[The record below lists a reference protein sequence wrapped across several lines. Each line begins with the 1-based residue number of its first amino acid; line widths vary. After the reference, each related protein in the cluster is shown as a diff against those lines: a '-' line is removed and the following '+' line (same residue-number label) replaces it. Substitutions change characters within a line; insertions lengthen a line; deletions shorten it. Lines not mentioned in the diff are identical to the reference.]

1 MSNTFSKLQKRIENS
16 DGTYTFEPLSYVGI
30 DDVPLGVMKGASS
43 SSDGEIG
50 LVPKPTKGNQNK
62 FLSASGEWLSISA
75 SNGTVDI
82 PTYDGTNN
90 GLVPKTD
97 KSSYFLM
104 GNGSW
109 GYPWVGSWAENNKV
123 IICLGSNDD
132 HLSTVEI
139 PEATTT
145 QNGLLSKDDKAKLN
159 TITTSTISTINTNI
173 NTNKNNISSNAT
185 KITNLTS
192 DMKNVNDRLSE
203 YNTAINKRMESFQ
216 QQNETTFSSMNE
228 HFANIEK
235 ELTKIND
242 KIAKYHK

>member
-1 MSNTFSKLQKRIENS
+1 MANTFRKLQKRIENK
-16 DGTYTFEPLSYVGI
+16 DGSYTYEPISYIGVN
-30 DDVPLGVMKGASS
+30 DVPLDVMRGASS
-43 SSDGEIG
+43 SADGEIG

-82 PTYDGTNN
+82 PTYNGTNN

-109 GYPWVGSWAENNKV
+109 GYPWVGSWAENGKV

-145 QNGLLSKDDKAKLN
+145 QNGLLSKDDKAKID
-159 TITTSTISTINTNI
+159 TIATMTTNI
-173 NTNKNNISSNAT
+173 NNNKNNISSNST
-185 KITNLTS
+185 KITNLTT
-192 DMKNVNDRLSE
+192 DLKNVNDRLSNYDE
-203 YNTAINKRMESFQ
+203 AINKQIQSIQ
-216 QQNETTFSSMNE
+216 KQNESTFSSMNE
-228 HFANIEK
+228 HFADIEK

>member
-16 DGTYTFEPLSYVGI
+16 DGTYTFEPLSYVGVE
-30 DDVPLGVMKGASS
+30 DVPLGVMKGASS

-82 PTYDGTNN
+82 PTYNGTNN

-109 GYPWVGSWAENNKV
+109 GYPWVGSWTENNKV

-145 QNGLLSKDDKAKLN
+145 QNGLLSKDDKAKID
-159 TITTSTISTINTNI
+159 TIGTMTTNI
-173 NTNKNNISSNAT
+173 NNNKNNISSNAT
-185 KITNLTS
+185 KITNLTN
-192 DMKNVNDRLSE
+192 DMKSVNDRLNE
-203 YNTAINKRMESFQ
+203 VNKAINTRMEEFQ
-216 QQNETTFSSMNE
+216 KQNETTFSTMNE
-228 HFANIEK
+228 HFADIEK